1 MYILLLPLLVKVLD
15 KLIYEQ
21 TIANFLTE
29 NKFFVFFVC
38 QVYLPG
44 YLLTPKGFDI
54 INHGI
59 LWVKLTAV
67 DFSTDVAPCF
77 ELYRLDLAIVSS
89 IESRYSGGGL
99 LQGSVISGMY

>member
-1 MYILLLPLLVKVLD
+1 MYILLLPLLVKVLG

-44 YLLTPKGFDI
+44 YLLIPKGFDI

-59 LWVKLTAV
+59 L
-67 DFSTDVAPCF
+67 
-77 ELYRLDLAIVSS
+77 
-89 IESRYSGGGL
+89 
-99 LQGSVISGMY
+99 